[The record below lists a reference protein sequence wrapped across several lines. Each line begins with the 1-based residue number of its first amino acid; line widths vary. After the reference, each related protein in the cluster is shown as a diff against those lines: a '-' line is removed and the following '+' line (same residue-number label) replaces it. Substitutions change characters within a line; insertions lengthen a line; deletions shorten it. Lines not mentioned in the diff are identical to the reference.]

1 MSIAIQPY
9 SNAYEQEVIDLILS
23 IQRTEFGVP
32 ITAEQQPDL
41 KMIPEFYQ
49 KGNGNFWMAL
59 HKGKVVGTI
68 ALIDIGNAQVALR
81 KMFVDACFRGKEF
94 KTGQALL
101 DVSVHWM
108 REKKVT
114 HVFLGTLDI
123 FKAAQSFYRRNEFTE
138 LPAENL
144 PSSFPRMKLDNMFFE
159 KEISSCS
166 IDILGYQP
174 EHQPWF
180 EKFNRAWIEQHFW
193 MEPVDFD
200 VLQQPEPHILK
211 KGGFI
216 FMAQYER
223 EFAGT
228 VALKKVTEHVYEFT
242 KMAVDEKFRGK
253 KIGEALAL
261 AAIRKAK
268 EVKAEK
274 IILYSNTKL
283 APAIAL
289 YKKLGF
295 NEVELD
301 ASYKR
306 SDIKMELVLT
316 YVHELV

>member
-1 MSIAIQPY
+1 MVIQPY
-9 SNAYEQEVIDLILS
+9 SNVYEQEVIDLILS

-41 KMIPEFYQ
+41 KMIGEFYQ
-49 KGNGNFWMAL
+49 KGNGNFWIAL
-59 HKGKVVGTI
+59 YEGKVVGTI

-81 KMFVDACFRGKEF
+81 KMFVDARFRGKEF

-101 DVSVHWM
+101 DVSLTWM
-108 REKKVT
+108 RDKKIKQ
-114 HVFLGTLDI
+114 VFLGTLDV
-123 FKAAQSFYRRNEFTE
+123 FKAAQTFYLKNGFTE
-138 LPAENL
+138 LSAESL
-144 PSSFPRMKLDNMFFE
+144 PSAFPRMKLDNMFFE
-159 KEISSCS
+159 KEITDH
-166 IDILGYQP
+166 DINILSYQP
-174 EHQPWF
+174 GHQPWF
-180 EKFNRAWIEQHFW
+180 EKLNRAWIEQYFW

-200 VLQQPEPHILK
+200 VLQHPEIHILE

-216 FMAQYER
+216 FMAQHEI

-228 VALKKVTEHVYEFT
+228 VALKKAADHVYEFT

-253 KIGEALAL
+253 KIGEALAF

-268 EVKAEK
+268 EMKAEK

-295 NEVELD
+295 NEVPLD
-301 ASYKR
+301 GPYQR
-306 SDIKMELVLT
+306 SDIKMELTLT
-316 YVHELV
+316 YANELV